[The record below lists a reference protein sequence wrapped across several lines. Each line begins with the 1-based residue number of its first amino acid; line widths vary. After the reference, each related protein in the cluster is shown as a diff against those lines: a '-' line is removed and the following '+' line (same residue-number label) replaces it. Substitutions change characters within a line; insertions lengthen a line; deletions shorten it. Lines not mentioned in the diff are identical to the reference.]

1 MTDVLVAGHVNWD
14 VTLVADRLPGA
25 DEEAVIRERHRNG
38 GGSAANVASGLAALS
53 VEPTL
58 LGSVGD
64 DEPGRLVR
72 ESLAERGVDVDGVQI
87 VSGETSTK
95 YLLVTGEDVSVLGL
109 DGVNEALDP
118 EDVGAEDVADVDHV
132 HLTGQRVGTAER
144 LAALAVEAG
153 CSVSLD
159 PGRRAGE
166 RAFDGVMNHVD
177 LVFGTDREIAA
188 LFDESG
194 TDRDDEGRT
203 EGGTETVTPDDAIVV
218 ETNGAGGATCCDP
231 ASGEHSHPGFEI
243 EAVDT
248 TGAGDAF
255 VAGFLSVWLDGG
267 EHGRALEVGNACGA
281 IASRQVGARCDL
293 DPDVLA
299 SFLE

>member
-14 VTLVADRLPGA
+14 VTLVADRLPAA

-53 VEPTL
+53 VAPTL

-64 DEPGRLVR
+64 DGPGRLVR
-72 ESLAERGVDVDGVQI
+72 ERLAERGVDVEGVR
-87 VSGETSTK
+87 VVPGETSTK
-95 YLLVTGEDVSVLGL
+95 YLLVTGDDVSVLGL
-109 DGVNEALDP
+109 DGVNEALEP
-118 EDVGAEDVADVDHV
+118 GDVGAEDVADVDHV
-132 HLTGQRVGTAER
+132 HLTGQRVATAER
-144 LAALAVEAG
+144 LAALAAEAD

-166 RAFDGVMNHVD
+166 RAFDSLLDRVD

-188 LFDESG
+188 LFGEAAGGSADG
-194 TDRDDEGRT
+194 PDTGGVTRDDG
-203 EGGTETVTPDDAIVV
+203 VVV
-218 ETNGAGGATCCDP
+218 ETSGAGGATCYDP
-231 ASGEHSHPGFEI
+231 ATGERSHPGFEI
-243 EAVDT
+243 DAVDT

-267 EHGRALEVGNACGA
+267 EPARALEVGNACGA

-293 DPDVLA
+293 DPDDLA
-299 SFLE
+299 SFLG